1 MDIAIFT
8 ESYEPIM
15 GTKRRQVLIT
25 PHGEL
30 VRIYTRVTDGTK
42 GPHNKWEET
51 EYDILV
57 GQIGA
62 AEQLTRTPVGV
73 YVTPADE
80 RAMTSK
86 GYSPVL
92 GTKAC
97 QSHTKATVSTDNLED
112 VLPDIYSQVSERDDS
127 LEQYIIDGRR
137 QAGSVVPVTAAPTQT
152 IAQPSSSTVEDSPVS
167 QTPAPI
173 YAALAAVPR
182 KELAERYI
190 SRTIWGKQ
198 DFEIYDYAR
207 ANQVNV
213 LIYGPTGPGKTSSV
227 EAWCASR
234 NLKLATVSGNASLE
248 PSQMFGKMIMLNG
261 QWVWID
267 GPVTDVFRN
276 GGSLLL
282 DEVNFINPKIYTTLY
297 PATGSQR
304 TLQLL
309 DHMGETIQAHP
320 DLTIFATMNPDY
332 IGTTPLNFAFRN
344 RFDIQ
349 IPWDYDDK
357 VESKLVSSKALL
369 GVARQ
374 LRLEAAKGQ
383 YETPI
388 STNMLMEFT
397 EFVDGLNYEFAVEN
411 FVAHFTPE
419 EAASVRLV
427 FQTHE
432 HNIKSDF
439 GIEIPITVTQPEE
452 SLTPE
457 QELEQWIDSFVR
469 PN

>member
-8 ESYEPIM
+8 ESYEPTM
-15 GTKRRQVLIT
+15 GVTRRQVLIT
-25 PHGEL
+25 PHGEN

-51 EYDILV
+51 EFDNLV

-62 AEQLTRTPVGV
+62 DEQITRTPVGV
-73 YVTPADE
+73 YVTSADE
-80 RAMTSK
+80 RAMTDK

-97 QSHTKATVSTDNLED
+97 QAHTKSTPATDKLNEIIYDL
-112 VLPDIYSQVSERDDS
+112 YSQVCDGDDA
-127 LEQYIIDGRR
+127 LEKYILDNRR
-137 QAGSVVPVTAAPTQT
+137 QAGSVVPVTNAPTQT
-152 IAQPSSSTVEDSPVS
+152 ISQPISPVETANPAMA
-167 QTPAPI
+167 TPV

-182 KELAERYI
+182 KELATRYV
-190 SRTIWGKQ
+190 SRQVWGQQ
-198 DFEIYDYAR
+198 DFAIYDYAR
-207 ANQVNV
+207 KHGVNV

-234 NLKLATVSGNASLE
+234 NIKLATVSGNASLE
-248 PSQMFGKMIMLNG
+248 PSQMFGKMTMVNG

-267 GPVTDVFRN
+267 GPVTDVVRN
-276 GGSLLL
+276 GGGLLL

-297 PATGSQR
+297 PLAGAQK

-332 IGTTPLNFAFRN
+332 IGTTPLNYAFRN

-357 VESKLVSSKALL
+357 VEAKLVKSKALL
-369 GVARQ
+369 TLARQ
-374 LRLEAAKGQ
+374 LRVEAAKGQ

-388 STNMLMEFT
+388 STNMLMEF
-397 EFVDGLNYEFAVEN
+397 EQFVDGLSYEFAVEN
-411 FVAHFTPE
+411 FIAHFSTDE
-419 EAASVRLV
+419 VASVRLV
-427 FQTHE
+427 FQTYE
-432 HNIKSDF
+432 HNIKTDF
-439 GIEIPITVTQPEE
+439 GIETPIVIDLGAE
-452 SLTPE
+452 SLKTPE
-457 QELEQWIDSFVR
+457 QELAEWAAGFTPQSI
-469 PN
+469 